1 MHTVLKLPIHMHSS
15 MAHTVLY
22 QKALST
28 HKPTTTHKR
37 TYTDKHIHKQLLQ
50 LLYTSH
56 KFRAVTM
63 ISKTTRPNKNPLSSY
78 FCTVSLIFSPSPSIS
93 FPQNSPPLL
102 LYHLSHLLHSPLYI
116 QQEGVGHICQ
126 MKNLTEYHGVST
138 SLQP

>member
-37 TYTDKHIHKQLLQ
+37 TYTDKHIHKRLLQ

-63 ISKTTRPNKNPLSSY
+63 TSKTTRPNKNPLSSY
-78 FCTVSLIFSPSPSIS
+78 FCTVSLIFSPSISPKTPLPYFYIIFLISSTLLSIS
-93 FPQNSPPLL
+93 SKRVWGIF
-102 LYHLSHLLHSPLYI
+102 
-116 QQEGVGHICQ
+116 V
-126 MKNLTEYHGVST
+126 K
-138 SLQP
+138 